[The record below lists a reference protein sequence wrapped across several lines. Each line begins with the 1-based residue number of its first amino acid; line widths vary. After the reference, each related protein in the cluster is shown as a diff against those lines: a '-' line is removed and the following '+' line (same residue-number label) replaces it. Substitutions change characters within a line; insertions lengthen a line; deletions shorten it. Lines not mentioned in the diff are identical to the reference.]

1 MKWMKLFFSLLAAV
15 MLLLGCALAE
25 KPLGQAVPDFTVATI
40 DGGSFTLSKALK
52 EYDAV
57 LINLWA
63 TWCPPCRQEFPY
75 LQAAYEQYKDRVAV
89 IALSI
94 ESTDTPDVLRKFAAE
109 YGLTFPIGRD
119 EGETL
124 CAFSQETSIPTS
136 LVVDRFGNVGYVES
150 SSMPSVRSF
159 TGLFDYFI
167 SDSYTATAPITS
179 VPASRAGADEA
190 ALSEAL
196 AAPDSGLCFRL
207 PDDLSVWPMTVAQDG
222 ERTAA
227 AAFKDGIALGADA
240 GVEASVTARAG
251 DALAFDFRADTLPGM
266 DYLYITV
273 DGETVKRFSGLH
285 GWTAWAVPL
294 TAGAHTVGFGYH
306 VGYPG
311 GDGDNAVWLD
321 NARLVSGAE
330 AEALLASL
338 PAAPAAEAFAAAL
351 TDPDAREIVF
361 DDPAGFMRY
370 YFDTDRAWIVGG
382 GDAHVRVTLTAEQDP
397 GAAFVYQSAQPDFL
411 SLTPEADGYS
421 LVLPLEAADERGFA
435 VTPLGVYAGGRED
448 ELNAGISLVL
458 YPDEAAVKST
468 LRAIRDGYGLKIT
481 WSYAQADADAPL
493 PAEAVYTVRVTD
505 ENGQPVPGC
514 IVGFC
519 TDTVCMPVMTDAQG
533 VAAFTGAPAAYHL
546 QIVKAPAGYTAAGDL
561 YADPRGGEYTLT
573 LAQMQ

>member
-1 MKWMKLFFSLLAAV
+1 MITLLLAAA
-15 MLLLGCALAE
+15 LLAGCALAE
-25 KPLGQAVPDFTVATI
+25 GPLGQAAPDFTVATI
-40 DGGSFTLSKALK
+40 DGGSFTLSEALK

-63 TWCPPCRQEFPY
+63 TWCPPCQQEFPY

-94 ESTDTPDVLRKFAAE
+94 ESTDTPGVLRKFAAE

-150 SSMPSVRSF
+150 RPMPSVRSF

-207 PDDLSVWPMTVAQDG
+207 PDDLSVWPMTVAQNG
-222 ERTAA
+222 ERTVA

-240 GVEASVTARAG
+240 GVEASVTAQAG

-306 VGYPG
+306 AGYPG

-397 GAAFVYQSAQPDFL
+397 GAAFAYQSARPDFL

-421 LVLPLEAADERGFA
+421 LALPLEAADESGFA
-435 VTPLGVYAGGRED
+435 VTPLGVYPGGRED

-458 YPDEAAVKST
+458 YPDEAAVEST
-468 LRAIRDGYGLKIT
+468 LRAIRDSYGLKIT
-481 WSYAQADADAPL
+481 WSYAQADAEAPL

-505 ENGQPVPGC
+505 ENSQPVPGC

-519 TDTVCMPVMTDAQG
+519 TDAVCMPVMTDAQG

-546 QIVKAPAGYTAAGDL
+546 QIVKAPAGYTAAGEL

-573 LAQMQ
+573 LLQTQ